1 MGKDLRSQLVT
12 SKSRAWKKKMPREL
26 KIGRAVY
33 LVDDKTKTYR
43 YLRRNPGWRSFS
55 PEKNEANKK
64 AIDGYTRVLRGGLTK
79 IYKREDH
86 P

>member
-1 MGKDLRSQLVT
+1 M
-12 SKSRAWKKKMPREL
+12 KSRAGEGSGIAREL
-26 KIGRAVY
+26 KIDRAVY

-43 YLRRNPGWRSFS
+43 YLRRNPGWRSLS
-55 PEKNEANKK
+55 PEENEANKK

-79 IYKREDH
+79 TYKRSDH